1 MTRNDLLKETGLEAV
16 DKACALI
23 APTWPLDELV
33 AVNPW
38 WEMRDLPFTEVSAR
52 ISALRRASCLPDRF
66 YFKRLWQD
74 VIRAEHL
81 SRACEEKGREDRV
94 EELVRFLTEDN
105 ERAHWHNISDLVD
118 SGRDLERRMAWRMEI
133 HHQISQF
140 CADFFRVKEVSGSY
154 DEAYSGLYAEWLA
167 TTRQDMGLEILMA
180 EDGLTAQFDRL
191 PQSADAL
198 IAEAIAAFG
207 VEDSRALETYAH
219 ALLLDMNGWAS
230 WVAYLRWQDR
240 LHEHDNGLMRQFLA
254 IRMAWELVL
263 WRHVQETNADLFA
276 DIKVHWFRQLNSIE
290 ALYRAHQRSQAKLWI
305 WLRAAELAY
314 QDRAIAILQAGSTQK
329 SSERPLLQAA
339 FCIDV
344 RSEVIRRNLEQQDPR
359 IQTLGM
365 GGFFGMPVAYQPSK
379 LNRLRP
385 QLPVLLREQ
394 MVVRPQVPEERLDG
408 VLLKKARKARWIEW
422 TIAPPAMFT
431 MVEAVGVQY
440 LYKMIRNSFFPEK
453 CANPIDQ
460 LPVEDAFELLH
471 VDGRPL
477 ALDEKVSLAKGA
489 LEVMGLNDGVFAPTV
504 MIVGHGSSS
513 CNNPHASSLD
523 CGACGGQT
531 GEINARLVAWLLNQS
546 DVREGLAAAGMPIPP
561 DTRFIG
567 ALHNT
572 TTDEFTF
579 YGDVPDQVRGWFE
592 GASDLTRRARALTLG
607 YEQIQSSQSLR
618 DTFVHR
624 SRDWSQVRP
633 EWGLAGNAAFIAAP
647 RWRTRGLDLQG
658 RAFLHDYDHEQDLE
672 RAVITNIMT
681 APMVVA
687 SWINLQYYA
696 STCDNDFYGSGN
708 KVLHNVVDGDVGV
721 FEGNGGDLR
730 IGLSMQSLHDGQRW
744 IHEPLRL
751 SVFIDAPQEAI
762 AAVVAEHAD
771 VRHLIDNEWIYCFR
785 WARTG
790 EVERYYQGKWLPWQP
805 LETASDVQQIVNA

>member
-1 MTRNDLLKETGLEAV
+1 MGANTVLNEHALQAV

-23 APTWPLDELV
+23 APTWPLDQLV

-38 WEMRDLPFTEVSAR
+38 WEMRDRPFPEVSAR
-52 ISALRRASCLPDRF
+52 ISALRRARCLPDKF

-74 VIRAEHL
+74 VVKPEHL
-81 SRACEEKGREDRV
+81 VRASEELGREDRI
-94 EELVRFLTEDN
+94 EELVRFLTDDN
-105 ERAHWHNISDLVD
+105 ERAHWHNVSDLVD

-133 HHQISQF
+133 QHQISQF

-154 DEAYSGLYAEWLA
+154 DQAYQSLYVEWLA

-180 EDGLTAQFDRL
+180 EEGLTAQFYQL
-191 PQSADAL
+191 PGDADAL
-198 IAEAIAAFG
+198 IAEAVDAFG
-207 VEDSRALETYAH
+207 IDDPRVLETYVH

-240 LHEHDNGLMRQFLA
+240 LRGNDNGLMRQFLA

-263 WRHVQETNADLFA
+263 WRHVKERNIDLFA
-276 DIKVHWFRQLNSIE
+276 DIKVHWFRQLTSIE
-290 ALYRAHQRSQAKLWI
+290 ALYRAHQRSQAKLWV
-305 WLRAAELAY
+305 WLRAAEIAY
-314 QDRAIAILQAGSTQK
+314 QDRTIALLQTEGMVKPA
-329 SSERPLLQAA
+329 ERPVLQAA

-344 RSEVIRRNLEQQDPR
+344 RSEVIRRNLEQQDPA

-365 GGFFGMPVAYQPSK
+365 GGFFGMPIAYQPAK

-394 MVVRPQVPEERLDG
+394 MIVRPVVADEKVDS
-408 VLLKKARKARWIEW
+408 VLFKKAKKARWIEW

-440 LYKMIRNSFFPEK
+440 LFKMFRNSFFPER
-453 CANPIDQ
+453 CSNPIDE
-460 LPVEDAFELLH
+460 LPIEDEIELLH
-471 VDGRPL
+471 LDGS
-477 ALDEKVSLAKGA
+477 ALTREEKVNLAKGA
-489 LEVMGLNDGVFAPTV
+489 LEVMGLGDGVFAPTV

-531 GEINARLVAWLLNQS
+531 GEINARLMAWLLNLA
-546 DVREGLAAAGMPIPP
+546 DVRQGLAEAGLPIPD
-561 DTRFIG
+561 DTRFVA

-572 TTDEFTF
+572 TTDELTY
-579 YGDVPDQVRGWFE
+579 YGSVPDTVGRWFDA
-592 GASDLTRRARALTLG
+592 ASDLTRKERAVSLG
-607 YEQIQSSQSLR
+607 YEQMQSPEALR
-618 DTFVHR
+618 KAFVHR

-633 EWGLAGNAAFIAAP
+633 EWGLAGNASFIAAP

-658 RAFLHDYDHEQDLE
+658 RAFLHDYDHELDPG
-672 RAVITNIMT
+672 RAVLTNIMT

-708 KVLHNVVDGDVGV
+708 KVLHNVVDGAVGV

-730 IGLSMQSLHDGQRW
+730 IGLSMQSLHDGQKW
-744 IHEPLRL
+744 THEPIRL
-751 SVFIDAPQEAI
+751 SVFIDAPEEAI
-762 AAVVAEHAD
+762 AAVVAEQED
-771 VRHLIDNEWIYCFR
+771 VRALIENEWIYCFC
-785 WARTG
+785 WSRTG
-790 EVERYYQGKWLPWQP
+790 EVQRYYQGKWHPWAP
-805 LETASDVQQIVNA
+805 LQTAPLAEKIANG